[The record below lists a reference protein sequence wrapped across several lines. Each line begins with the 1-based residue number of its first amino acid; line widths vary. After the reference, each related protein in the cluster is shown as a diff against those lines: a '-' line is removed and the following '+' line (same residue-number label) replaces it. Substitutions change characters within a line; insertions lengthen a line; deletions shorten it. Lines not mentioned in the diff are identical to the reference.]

1 MTPAGTLFDA
11 RCGPIIGRRAMPR
24 YVLALL
30 ALVSLFAAACG
41 DSGEAPPPTPT
52 PTVPATAAVTS
63 PAPASVAPAEGLT
76 TVEIVRKLRPSV
88 VRVQTETATLDVFGQ
103 VVPQQGVG
111 SGFILDEQGHI
122 ATNYHVVQGPG
133 GRQFA
138 QRISVLL
145 PGEEQ
150 PVVAEVVG
158 ADPPT
163 DLAVLRIDP
172 DGRTLTPVE
181 LGSAE
186 QVDVGAD
193 VVAIGYALG
202 LEGDPTVTR
211 GVLSARGRVIQEDRY
226 SIPDAIQTDAGI
238 NPGNSGGPLVDAAG
252 RVIGINTAIVR
263 GAQNVG
269 FAISIDL
276 ARPIFQQLITSGRVS
291 RAYLGI
297 GVVTITPTLARNLD
311 LPVDHG
317 VGIVRLQ
324 PDGPAARAGLRE
336 NDIIVQLD
344 DRPVNNDGELLQFL
358 AERKPGDVVTATFY
372 RNGTERTVE
381 VTLGEQP

>member
-1 MTPAGTLFDA
+1 MV
-11 RCGPIIGRRAMPR
+11 RRIVP
-24 YVLALL
+24 LL
-30 ALVSLFAAACG
+30 LFASLSVAAC
-41 DSGEAPPPTPT
+41 SERSEAPAATPTSAPTPT
-52 PTVPATAAVTS
+52 ATAVA
-63 PAPASVAPAEGLT
+63 APLSVAPAEGLT

-103 VVPQQGVG
+103 LVPQQGVG
-111 SGFILDEQGHI
+111 SGFILDEAGHV

-133 GRQFA
+133 GRGVA
-138 QRISVLL
+138 QRIAVLL

-150 PVVAEVVG
+150 PVDARVVG

-172 DGRTLTPVE
+172 GGRRLTPVE

-186 QVDVGAD
+186 ALEVGAD

-226 SIPDAIQTDAGI
+226 SIPDAIQTDASI
-238 NPGNSGGPLVDAAG
+238 NPGNSGGPLVDAWG
-252 RVIGINTAIVR
+252 RVVGINTAIVR

-276 ARPIFQQLITSGRVS
+276 AKPIFEQLIANGRVS
-291 RAYLGI
+291 RAYLGV

-311 LPVDHG
+311 LPVDRG
-317 VGIVRLQ
+317 VGIVRIQ
-324 PDGPAARAGLRE
+324 PDGPAAKAGLRV
-336 NDIIVQLD
+336 NDIIVRLD
-344 DRPVNNDGELLQFL
+344 DQPVNNDGDLLQFL
-358 AERKPGDVVTATFY
+358 AQRKPGDVVSATFY
-372 RNGTERTVE
+372 RNGAERTVE
-381 VTLGEQP
+381 VTLGAQP

>member
-1 MTPAGTLFDA
+1 MIRPVVG
-11 RCGPIIGRRAMPR
+11 
-24 YVLALL
+24 LL
-30 ALVSLFAAACG
+30 LFAVLSTAACR
-41 DSGEAPPPTPT
+41 ERAETPPATPT
-52 PTVPATAAVTS
+52 PAPTAPATAAAS
-63 PAPASVAPAEGLT
+63 APPVVAPAEGFT

-111 SGFILDEQGHI
+111 SGFILDERGHI

-133 GRQFA
+133 GRRFA

-145 PGEEQ
+145 PGEEE
-150 PVVAEVVG
+150 PIDADVVG

-172 DGRTLTPVE
+172 GGRRLVPVE
-181 LGSAE
+181 LGSADALE
-186 QVDVGAD
+186 VGAD

-238 NPGNSGGPLVDAAG
+238 NPGNSGGPLVDALG
-252 RVIGINTAIVR
+252 RVVGINTAIVR

-276 ARPIFQQLITSGRVS
+276 AKPIFEQLIANGRVS
-291 RAYLGI
+291 RAYLGV

-317 VGIVRLQ
+317 VGIVRIQ
-324 PDGPAARAGLRE
+324 PDGPAANAGLRE
-336 NDIIVQLD
+336 NDIIVRLD
-344 DRPVNNDGELLQFL
+344 NEPVDNDGELLQFL
-358 AERKPGDVVTATFY
+358 AQRKPGDVVSVTFY

>member
-1 MTPAGTLFDA
+1 MNHRLLVPL
-11 RCGPIIGRRAMPR
+11 
-24 YVLALL
+24 VLL
-30 ALVSLFAAACG
+30 ALFAPACG
-41 DSGEAPPPTPT
+41 ERTETPAPSPTVTSSAAT
-52 PTVPATAAVTS
+52 PTVAV
-63 PAPASVAPAEGLT
+63 APSSVASGGGLS

-150 PVVAEVVG
+150 PVDARVVG

-163 DLAVLRIDP
+163 DLAVLKIDP

-186 QVDVGAD
+186 ATEVGAD

-276 ARPIFQQLITSGRVS
+276 AKPIFEQLIANGRVS

-317 VGIVRLQ
+317 VGIVRIQ
-324 PDGPAARAGLRE
+324 PEGPAASAGLRE
-336 NDIIVQLD
+336 NDIIVRLD

-358 AERKPGDVVTATFY
+358 AERKPGDVVTVTFY
-372 RNGTERTVE
+372 RNGTERTVQ